1 MLLRAIP
8 AVQRSPVKRQLAARL
23 RAYVKDYAQ
32 RRRADERMDKRLGR
46 PHSGGGIDKD
56 VTFVSV
62 DAADAAIDA
71 AYRAKYQPRIP

>member
-1 MLLRAIP
+1 
-8 AVQRSPVKRQLAARL
+8 
-23 RAYVKDYAQ
+23 
-32 RRRADERMDKRLGR
+32 MDKRLGR

-62 DAADAAIDA
+62 YAADAAIDA